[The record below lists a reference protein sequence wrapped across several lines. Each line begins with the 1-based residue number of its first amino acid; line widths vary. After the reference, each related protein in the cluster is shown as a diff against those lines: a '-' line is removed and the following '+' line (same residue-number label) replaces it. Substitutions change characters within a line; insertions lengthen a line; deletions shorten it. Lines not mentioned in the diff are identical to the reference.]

1 MQYRK
6 KDVKQLD
13 FEIDKLTRSIEN
25 VITGDSF
32 PTEVLPLGKP
42 DLSQLT
48 KKNKW
53 KFNWK
58 EEYNIPDREIFKLT
72 IVGNYS
78 IIQGV
83 VSATMSSG
91 YVEMP
96 LIETAP
102 FNYGSHKMYSGVA
115 GNLVAFVCKLS
126 FERGFDGYVG
136 FIAKVKLI
144 EHYEKTLGAVHIGTQ
159 RMIIQQPQ
167 AKVLVNKY
175 FPTFKIE

>member
-1 MQYRK
+1 
-6 KDVKQLD
+6 VKQLD

-32 PTEVLPLGKP
+32 PTEVLPLEKP
-42 DLSQLT
+42 DLLQLT

-58 EEYNIPDREIFKLT
+58 EEYNASDREIYKLT
-72 IVGNYS
+72 IIGNFS
-78 IIQGV
+78 VIQGV
-83 VSATMSSG
+83 VSTTISDG
-91 YVEMP
+91 YMEMP
-96 LIETAP
+96 LIESAP
-102 FNYGSHKMYSGVA
+102 FNYGNHKMYNGVA

-136 FIAKVKLI
+136 FIAKTKLI
-144 EHYEKTLGAVHIGTQ
+144 AHYEKTLGAVHIGAQ
-159 RMIIQQPQ
+159 RMIIQKPQ
-167 AKVLVNKY
+167 AAILVNKY